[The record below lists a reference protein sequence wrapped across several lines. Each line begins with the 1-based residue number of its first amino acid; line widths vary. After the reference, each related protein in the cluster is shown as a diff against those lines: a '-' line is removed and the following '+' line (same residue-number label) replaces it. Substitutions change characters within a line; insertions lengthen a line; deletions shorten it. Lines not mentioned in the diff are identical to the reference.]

1 MPTWGYSGCSDT
13 KVLDEQAAVDATMAT
28 LMAKF
33 TGCNLIHD
41 VGYMESGLTTSLELI
56 VLTDE
61 LVAMTNH
68 IMQGIPVSDETLMID
83 EIDRVGP
90 GGNFLATKETV
101 AHFRNFWEPRF
112 FDRSRLEKW
121 QENDSLTTGQRL
133 NAQVKEMIEGYEVEK
148 LPEKLVQET
157 MNIMEEHK
165 IK

>member
-1 MPTWGYSGCSDT
+1 
-13 KVLDEQAAVDATMAT
+13 MAT

-68 IMQGIPVSDETLMID
+68 IMQGIPVSKKTLMID
-83 EIDRVGP
+83 EIDKVGP

-101 AHFRNFWEPRF
+101 AHFREFWEPRF
-112 FDRSRLEKW
+112 FDRSILEKW
-121 QENDSLTTGQRL
+121 QENGSLTTGQRL
-133 NAQVKEMIEGYEVEK
+133 NAKVKEIIKDYEIERLSK
-148 LPEKLVQET
+148 KLVQET